1 MSETKEETQ
10 VVNQTLRITSKESPA
25 DQRNKCC
32 KCEKVFKSKDKSVTC
47 GTCQQTFHAK
57 CQNVSDK
64 KYETLKEEGDD
75 TLWLCLSCNQVTR
88 GMVQNIVSIQQRVST
103 LEEDMASKADRSE
116 VQQLGTRL
124 NNFMQGAKN
133 RLETKADKNK
143 MEDLSN
149 RLSTIEQRVNN
160 DSVDKDTEELSKLL
174 DEKLKEQ
181 QEIINQRRNQQG
193 NSTEKSMSDAMK
205 EMEDRDR
212 RKHNIVVHNIS
223 ESEEV
228 EAEARKSHDEEMI
241 KKLFKEHLR
250 IDVQPKLD
258 SNQKPM
264 MYRLGKKT
272 DGKSRSLKITL
283 LPDDVPKVLKNAKK
297 LSLATDANIKKIVIK
312 PDLTPMQREEE
323 QKLVKEKNE
332 KNKEALSKNER
343 ADWIIQRWK
352 VVRRPAQAKVP
363 QANATTSTSSLAEE
377 FTDATAD
384 ATNEPAK
391 KE

>member
-1 MSETKEETQ
+1 MTETKEETQ

-25 DQRNKCC
+25 DQRSKCC

-88 GMVQNIVSIQQRVST
+88 GMVQNIVSIQQRVTT
-103 LEEDMASKADRSE
+103 LEEDMVSKADRSE

-133 RLETKADKNK
+133 RLESKADKNK
-143 MEDLSN
+143 MEYLSN
-149 RLSTIEQRVNN
+149 RLSTIEQQVNN
-160 DSVDKDTEELSKLL
+160 DKDTKDLSKLL
-174 DEKLKEQ
+174 EAKLKEQ
-181 QEIINQRRNQQG
+181 QEIINQRG

-212 RKHNIVVHNIS
+212 RKNNIVIHNIG
-223 ESEEV
+223 ESGEPEG
-228 EAEARKSHDEEMI
+228 EARKSHDEEMI
-241 KKLFKEHLR
+241 KKLFKEHLG
-250 IDVQPKLD
+250 IDVQPKRD
-258 SNQKPM
+258 NNQKPM
-264 MYRLGKKT
+264 IHRLGKKT
-272 DGKSRSLKITL
+272 EGKSRSLKITL
-283 LPDDVPKVLKNAKK
+283 LPDDVPKVLRNAKK

-377 FTDATAD
+377 FADATAD

>member
-25 DQRNKCC
+25 EQRVKCC
-32 KCEKVFKSKDKSVTC
+32 KCDKVFKSKDKSVTC

-64 KYETLKEEGDD
+64 KYETLKEEGED

-88 GMVQNIVSIQQRVST
+88 GMVQNIVSIQQRVTT

-133 RLETKADKNK
+133 RLESKADKDK

-149 RLSTIEQRVNN
+149 RVSTIEQKVNN
-160 DSVDKDTEELSKLL
+160 DNIDKDTEELSKLL
-174 DEKLKEQ
+174 EEKLKEQ
-181 QEIINQRRNQQG
+181 QEIINQR
-193 NSTEKSMSDAMK
+193 SKPTEKSMSDAVK

-212 RKHNIVVHNIS
+212 RKNNIVLHNIN
-223 ESEEV
+223 ESDET

-241 KKLFKEHLR
+241 KKLFKEHLM

-264 MYRLGKKT
+264 MHRLGKKT
-272 DGKSRSLKITL
+272 EGKSRSLKITL
-283 LPDDVPKVLKNAKK
+283 LPDDVPKVLRNAK
-297 LSLATDANIKKIVIK
+297 SLATDANIKKIVIK

-363 QANATTSTSSLAEE
+363 QANATTSTSSLTEE
-377 FTDATAD
+377 FADATAD
-384 ATNEPAK
+384 ATNESEK